1 MKIKAKKTNSV
12 SENAIRSSYFV
23 IQLRKVMHLSRSTL
37 SMKRMTLLH
46 GYMCFFTVDVS
57 TQKIKILTN
66 HISDQR
72 PWVILNNRVRPAWF
86 TKRPGFDECVGRLQ
100 RRLVM
105 HG

>member
-1 MKIKAKKTNSV
+1 MKIKAKKINSA

-23 IQLRKVMHLSRSTL
+23 IQSCKVMHLSRSTL

-46 GYMCFFTVDVS
+46 GYMCFFKVDVS

-72 PWVILNNRVRPAWF
+72 PWIILNRTAKYVYF
-86 TKRPGFDECVGRLQ
+86 QCSRLKVS
-100 RRLVM
+100 RM
-105 HG
+105 WADK

>member
-1 MKIKAKKTNSV
+1 MKIKAKKTNSA

-23 IQLRKVMHLSRSTL
+23 IQSRKVMHLSRSTF

-46 GYMCFFTVDVS
+46 GYMYFFTVGVS

-72 PWVILNNRVRPAWF
+72 PWVIINN
-86 TKRPGFDECVGRLQ
+86 
-100 RRLVM
+100 
-105 HG
+105 